1 MSTPGIDVVSR
12 SNSIPFMF
20 YVLFNLQ
27 GSMLNKALPDN
38 VHLLT
43 LELWNETTALI
54 RLEHQ
59 FEKMEDQ
66 DLSKNVTVNLKVGVV
81 KF

>member
-1 MSTPGIDVVSR
+1 
-12 SNSIPFMF
+12 
-20 YVLFNLQ
+20 
-27 GSMLNKALPDN
+27 MLNKALPDN

-59 FEKMEDQ
+59 FEKMEDP
-66 DLSKNVTVNLKVGVV
+66 DLSKNVTVSLMVGVV
-81 KF
+81 